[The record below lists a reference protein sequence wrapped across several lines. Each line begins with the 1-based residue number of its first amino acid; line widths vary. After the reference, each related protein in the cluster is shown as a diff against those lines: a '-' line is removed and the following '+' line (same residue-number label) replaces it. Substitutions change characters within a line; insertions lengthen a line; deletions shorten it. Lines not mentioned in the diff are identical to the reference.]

1 MKNSVT
7 NNHSDANVNIENNE
21 QKKEEQSKDVHSQS
35 MRISHTADEAYTLA
49 NSNGFALLDIAIDE
63 RRLRDML
70 DNDSCGAFV
79 SFEGRVRNHNNASSV
94 ERLNY
99 YGYEAL
105 AINQGQQ
112 IIEAAKQKFDITHAI
127 AIHRIG
133 ALDIGDIAVWIGVSS
148 AHRYPAFDACRWI
161 LDTVKADIPV
171 WKQEYYE
178 NEPSKW
184 LSNNG

>member
-1 MKNSVT
+1 MNDSVNSMHI
-7 NNHSDANVNIENNE
+7 NADIENE
-21 QKKEEQSKDVHSQS
+21 SKDVHSQS
-35 MRISHTADEAYTLA
+35 MRINRSVDEAYVLA
-49 NSNGFALLDIAIDE
+49 QRDGFALLDIAIDE
-63 RRLRDML
+63 NKLKAML
-70 DNDSCGAFV
+70 NDDSCGAFA

-105 AINQGQQ
+105 AINQGRK
-112 IIEAAKQKFDITHAI
+112 IIEDAKLKFGITHAI

-133 ALDIGDIAVWIGVSS
+133 ALEIGDIAVWIGVVS

-161 LDTVKADIPV
+161 LDTIKADIPI

>member
-1 MKNSVT
+1 MENSPIDC
-7 NNHSDANVNIENNE
+7 HSDTNVNGSN
-21 QKKEEQSKDVHSQS
+21 KEEQSKDVHSQS
-35 MRISHTADEAYTLA
+35 MRINRSIDEAYSLA
-49 NSNGFALLDIAIDE
+49 EHHGFALLDRAIDE

-70 DNDSCGAFV
+70 DSDSCGAFV

-112 IIEAAKQKFDITHAI
+112 IIEEAKQKFDITHAI

-133 ALDIGDIAVWIGVSS
+133 ALEIGDIAVWIGVAA

-161 LDTVKADIPV
+161 LDTIKADIPV

>member
-1 MKNSVT
+1 MENSV
-7 NNHSDANVNIENNE
+7 NNSYPDSDVNSPS
-21 QKKEEQSKDVHSQS
+21 KEGQSDVHSQS
-35 MRISHTADEAYTLA
+35 MRINRSVGEAYVLA
-49 NSNGFALLDIAIDE
+49 ERGGFALLDIAIDE

-112 IIEAAKQKFDITHAI
+112 IIEEAKQKFNITHAI

-133 ALDIGDIAVWIGVSS
+133 ELEIGDIAVWIGVAA
-148 AHRYPAFDACRWI
+148 AHRYPAFDACRWL
-161 LDTVKADIPV
+161 LDTIKADIPV

-178 NEPSKW
+178 NESSKW

>member
-1 MKNSVT
+1 MNDSVNSMPI
-7 NNHSDANVNIENNE
+7 NADIENE
-21 QKKEEQSKDVHSQS
+21 SKNVHSQS
-35 MRISHTADEAYTLA
+35 MRINRSVDEAYTIA
-49 NSNGFALLDIAIDE
+49 QRDGFALLDIAIDE
-63 RRLRDML
+63 SRLKAML
-70 DNDSCGAFV
+70 DDDSCGAFV
-79 SFEGRVRNHNNASSV
+79 SFEGRVRNHNNATSV
-94 ERLNY
+94 ERLSY

-105 AINQGQQ
+105 AINQGRQ
-112 IIEAAKQKFDITHAI
+112 IIEEAKLKFGITHAI

-133 ALDIGDIAVWIGVSS
+133 ALEIGDIAVWIGVVS

-161 LDTVKADIPV
+161 LDTIKADIPI